1 MKYPQDLAKELY
13 QLFPNEDLKKIY
25 EFACCAFVTMWSL
38 GLEPEDIEAIKIVQK
53 MRKVAVISS
62 DCVVYWFKIV
72 PYLTGRELEDVEF
85 KKINSL
91 KGITAR
97 TPVLMAQEGNEKGEG
112 HWVGVEKG
120 KIRFNPKRDS
130 VNVKL
135 GKPVE
140 ARILKIK
147 GVSV

>member
-1 MKYPQDLAKELY
+1 MKHPQDLAKELY

-25 EFACCAFVTMWSL
+25 EFACCVFVTMWCL
-38 GLEPEDIEAIKIVQK
+38 GIEPEDIEAIELVQK
-53 MRKVAVISS
+53 MRQKGIIRS

-85 KKINSL
+85 KKINTL
-91 KGITAR
+91 KGIKSR
-97 TPVLMAQEGNEKGEG
+97 TPVLMAQEGNAPGDG
-112 HWVGVEKG
+112 HWVGVENG
-120 KIRFNPKRDS
+120 KIRFNPKKYS
-130 VNVKL
+130 VNVEK

-147 GVSV
+147 GVNA